1 MPCYVQ
7 ELDDLNNGR
16 AAPRKESIQSEPS
29 LRFADH
35 SASSGGSISPST
47 EEPQVPTYPGIPLSH
62 ILHPIEDPYPY
73 REAILAIKQEIKQSI
88 VDDIEEVRPG
98 FVEDD
103 SPSETKLELIHKKL
117 RFMDPGMQEAM
128 HERLESPR
136 GVGGVL
142 SMLNTFNTMPVKTTL
157 RNTELFH
164 FCQ

>member
-7 ELDDLNNGR
+7 ELDDPSNGR
-16 AAPRKESIQSEPS
+16 GAPRKESIQSETS

-35 SASSGGSISPST
+35 GTSSGGSISPSI
-47 EEPQVPTYPGIPLSH
+47 EEPQVPTYPGIPLSR

-73 REAILAIKQEIKQSI
+73 HEAILAIKQEIKQSI
-88 VDDIEEVRPG
+88 VDDTEEVQPG

-103 SPSETKLELIHKKL
+103 SPSDTKLELIHKRLK
-117 RFMDPGMQEAM
+117 FMDPGMQDAM
-128 HERLESPR
+128 HKQLESPR

-164 FCQ
+164 FCE